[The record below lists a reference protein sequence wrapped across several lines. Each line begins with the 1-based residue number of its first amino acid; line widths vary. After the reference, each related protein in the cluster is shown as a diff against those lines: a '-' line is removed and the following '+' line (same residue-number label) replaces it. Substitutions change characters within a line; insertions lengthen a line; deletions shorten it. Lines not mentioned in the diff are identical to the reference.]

1 MGGLVDE
8 TAHRG
13 LIVTFLEFPCL
24 VVYTYAAGAFA
35 LYFFWTCRQSVQ
47 NTLVLRNAA
56 IKKQDDLGQA
66 CVQCITDSQNRVIEF
81 EGYKYSRLG
90 RLVSL
95 LVPLN
100 TAALL
105 TLFVVVLFDY
115 YYGCLWE
122 WPDHLCYVGTFP
134 LFGSFDT
141 NSYVFLLIW
150 CLGVAWFF
158 LLIDNSG
165 GQSVKLFGLRAPFR
179 KATVIC
185 VYVEERQETIS
196 SGYSRTLALRKYL
209 LKVAMKVLR
218 RKELPGGFLSLSGTS
233 SQTLPLKYDS
243 VSNMHYVEFR
253 CQRYIYDSEND
264 GFTQH
269 DPSSSLRKGQ
279 DAFTE
284 LQQGGGLRSRGT
296 SSPGNFP
303 TVEEMYRSAGPNQIP
318 FEVDSWTQALT
329 EEFCTFFFLY
339 QFAIYA
345 VCAWF
350 SYWHYTIIAVSIAV
364 SSGFFNASV
373 RLASQK
379 SIKSMMEQNLKTRVL
394 RDGQVME
401 VDAGDLVPGDVVKV
415 ESGPVPCDL
424 LLLKGAAVCDESTL
438 TGESMPVQRLAPV
451 ERLPD
456 DPPGM
461 RFPTKHVLVAGT
473 TVLQAVDDDTWAL
486 ATHTGI
492 HTQKGQLLL
501 LILYPPKLIFKY
513 DEQLS
518 VVFFLLIAYAL
529 LISVTLMR
537 VMYMRYAQDQKLPLT
552 ATWASAVFTCS
563 CVLPTMLH
571 IVLSVGQVMSAQ
583 RLRDESSIFCVVP
596 KRIALAGKVRVACF
610 DKTGTLTT
618 SGLEFFGVHCLQS
631 SGKGSGPF
639 SSGRV
644 QGNGTAPSLEDAPRP
659 GDWDLEVLCGLAC
672 AHSLSPFAG
681 TETGVVGNAVEV
693 NMFQAS
699 GWTLSSA
706 TRVQGAFANQPHEV
720 EITKRF
726 DFSHSTMTMSAIV
739 QHKPS
744 KERGIYVKGS
754 FEHVLRLCR
763 PESVPENFP
772 QVAAAHAY
780 SGMYVLALAARPL
793 KAEEKVETRAEAEK
807 GLSLLGFTARGPGP
821 RRESHLSHV
830 FSVMGMLLLN
840 SFFLEVAWAYIT
852 SQEEYTPFPVHK
864 VRITQWWKLNT
875 NWEVTTL
882 FFSYTFQLFWSAVVY
897 SFGDVFRL
905 AWHRNLALVSVSLG
919 FLTYLMLSGPT
930 SLTRFFRLV
939 FEDITD
945 SDPWTEHEYCP
956 AMPRKVRLH
965 LLCVIMINLACT
977 AFLEKVIIQGRVGDF
992 MRVLG
997 RALSKHVFQ
1006 FENTSG
1012 RGLEAWYSKNRSIGG
1027 TGSVQREAYSWPVL
1041 QSGKDLVGVAKTGSG
1056 KTLAFLLPG
1065 FVKLRKL
1072 KKSQEVDTKRG
1083 PALLCITPTRELC
1096 HQIFE
1101 DTEKFGQPV
1110 QITAA
1115 CAYGGANR
1123 RDQEWAIQQG
1133 PDCLI
1138 ATPGR
1143 LNDFVQKKQ
1152 IWLDQVRFAI
1162 IDEADRMLDMG
1173 FEPQIKQILDEVP
1186 WSERQTCM
1194 FTATWP
1200 QECRKLA
1207 ETYIRDPVQIQIGS
1221 GDITTNKNITQ
1232 HVKMVDG
1239 EGDKIGVLKEILKGL
1254 PEGGNCLVFCNSK
1267 KKCGNVCWDLE
1278 GDTELGMKAIEL
1290 HGDLDQKQRDKALYS
1305 FKSGEVR
1312 VLVATDLASRGLD
1325 VRNIAVVVNFDAP
1338 RTAEDYVHR
1347 IGRTGRAEDSGEAY
1361 TLLMKWG
1368 NESEAKHIASIMR
1381 KADKAVPDEVQ
1392 ELEKQGGDDWKKD
1405 DSWGKD
1411 DNKSWDKNEKSNDW
1425 GKSDSWSKD
1434 DWSKDKGKDDWWKKD
1449 DGGKNDGGKKDD
1461 WWNKKEDNNDSKNWW
1476 DKGSNGGWKR
1486 SAGDHEDE
1494 PASKAQRSTHEVRDL
1509 IARGE
1514 GNSVK

>member
-744 KERGIYVKGS
+744 KERGVYVKGS

-807 GLSLLGFTARGPGP
+807 GLSLLGLLLFKNPPRSDTKDTIASLRQGDVRSVMITGDAAGTAISIAKEIELAVPGLPVLLGDLETDSQGKSIVCWRCTGDDLKGLNEILLGNEWLNWRKNYKQWRGGGASGARGEATVKAATNRAQEAQELELSRRMTWSHKAELEAQGP
-821 RRESHLSHV
+821 QEEVTDQDYVFSTEEIVLSRLYEWCELAVTQRAFEWLAAQQCSPDLRRVLLGSRLSSLKKGKALGSGKGSTSLLWELLTCIRIFARMTPNGKISVVEGFMSQNLMCAMVGDGGNDSGALRTAHVGMALSSATSATVVAPFTTNRPSVAPIADLLREGRGALATSFAGYKYCIHYGLLNSVLKFKTYWYGIAQSMAAAYFQDLLGFLSLSWAISLARPAPSLSSNRPTSSLFSGFTV

-905 AWHRNLALVSVSLG
+905 AWHRNLLKVLVSVSLG

-997 RALSKHVFQ
+997 RALSKHV
-1006 FENTSG
+1006 
-1012 RGLEAWYSKNRSIGG
+1012 
-1027 TGSVQREAYSWPVL
+1027 
-1041 QSGKDLVGVAKTGSG
+1041 
-1056 KTLAFLLPG
+1056 TL
-1065 FVKLRKL
+1065 
-1072 KKSQEVDTKRG
+1072 
-1083 PALLCITPTRELC
+1083 
-1096 HQIFE
+1096 
-1101 DTEKFGQPV
+1101 
-1110 QITAA
+1110 
-1115 CAYGGANR
+1115 
-1123 RDQEWAIQQG
+1123 
-1133 PDCLI
+1133 
-1138 ATPGR
+1138 R
-1143 LNDFVQKKQ
+1143 L
-1152 IWLDQVRFAI
+1152 
-1162 IDEADRMLDMG
+1162 
-1173 FEPQIKQILDEVP
+1173 
-1186 WSERQTCM
+1186 
-1194 FTATWP
+1194 
-1200 QECRKLA
+1200 
-1207 ETYIRDPVQIQIGS
+1207 
-1221 GDITTNKNITQ
+1221 
-1232 HVKMVDG
+1232 
-1239 EGDKIGVLKEILKGL
+1239 
-1254 PEGGNCLVFCNSK
+1254 
-1267 KKCGNVCWDLE
+1267 
-1278 GDTELGMKAIEL
+1278 
-1290 HGDLDQKQRDKALYS
+1290 
-1305 FKSGEVR
+1305 
-1312 VLVATDLASRGLD
+1312 
-1325 VRNIAVVVNFDAP
+1325 
-1338 RTAEDYVHR
+1338 
-1347 IGRTGRAEDSGEAY
+1347 
-1361 TLLMKWG
+1361 
-1368 NESEAKHIASIMR
+1368 
-1381 KADKAVPDEVQ
+1381 
-1392 ELEKQGGDDWKKD
+1392 
-1405 DSWGKD
+1405 
-1411 DNKSWDKNEKSNDW
+1411 
-1425 GKSDSWSKD
+1425 
-1434 DWSKDKGKDDWWKKD
+1434 
-1449 DGGKNDGGKKDD
+1449 
-1461 WWNKKEDNNDSKNWW
+1461 
-1476 DKGSNGGWKR
+1476 
-1486 SAGDHEDE
+1486 
-1494 PASKAQRSTHEVRDL
+1494 
-1509 IARGE
+1509 
-1514 GNSVK
+1514 